1 MFLLRIRDKIQDFF
15 AARQVDILSAAMV
28 LAASVLVSRILG
40 LVRDRVLAHYF
51 SGEEIS
57 LYFAAFRIPDTLF
70 EILVFGTLSAAFIPT
85 FISYLSRGRQKE
97 AWTIAGIVMNLSLA
111 AFVVLAAVVFFFA
124 DSLSKF
130 LAPGFSP
137 SEISLMAQLT
147 KILLLVQGFFVLS
160 FFLNGVLKSYQRF
173 LIPAISPIFYNLGII
188 FGILVF
194 LPAFG
199 FLGLAYGVILG
210 AFLHFFVQLPVF
222 FILGFRLRPVLS
234 FKLSAG
240 ILRIIKLSGPR
251 VLAIS
256 FTSISVLV
264 VTAIASTL
272 SQGSISVMQFANN
285 IKFIP
290 VGILGVSFAVA
301 AFPRLSHA
309 FIKKDADDFY
319 SSFFG
324 VFKTIVFWLAPVSV
338 LFYVLRAHIIRLAL
352 GTGLFDWRDTRLTAA
367 ILGIFSLVI
376 IIESILPLLIKS
388 FYALNKTV
396 RPLIINLISNALI
409 VLLAFWF
416 AGIFSDT
423 SSEVSQF
430 FGRILRVGDISDL
443 GIIGIAL
450 AVVMGQFLN
459 FFVLLR
465 FFLGEARS
473 AFGFVPKNVFAKDIF
488 RFLAVAI
495 LAGVVAYIMRVIIDR
510 FITLDTFVGVL
521 IQGGGAAIAGLLVYG
536 LILYKFE
543 NKEIMDVVEVF
554 RRRLLK
560 PQVLPQ
566 GIELDK

>member
-1 MFLLRIRDKIQDFF
+1 MDFIKREIVSINAAAFLIG
-15 AARQVDILSAAMV
+15 AAGFL
-28 LAASVLVSRILG
+28 SRILG
-40 LVRDRVLAHYF
+40 LFRDRLLAGRFGASRELDIY
-51 SGEEIS
+51 
-57 LYFAAFRIPDTLF
+57 YAAFQIPDFIFNLF
-70 EILVFGTLSAAFIPT
+70 LIGSATAAIIPVFLEYKKDKEEAKRLIENLFNIFLVFSAVFC
-85 FISYLSRGRQKE
+85 
-97 AWTIAGIVMNLSLA
+97 
-111 AFVVLAAVVFFFA
+111 VLAAIFTPFFIR
-124 DSLSKF
+124 F
-130 LAPGFSP
+130 LVPGFSV
-137 SEISLMAQLT
+137 EEQALASLMARIMLASPFFLSLSNIVSGVLQAHRR
-147 KILLLVQGFFVLS
+147 FFVFSLS
-160 FFLNGVLKSYQRF
+160 SV
-173 LIPAISPIFYNLGII
+173 FYNLGII

>member
-1 MFLLRIRDKIQDFF
+1 MDFIKKEIISINAAALLIGAAGFL
-15 AARQVDILSAAMV
+15 
-28 LAASVLVSRILG
+28 SRILG
-40 LVRDRVLAHYF
+40 LFRDRLLAGRFGASRELDIY
-51 SGEEIS
+51 
-57 LYFAAFRIPDTLF
+57 YAAFQIPDFIFNLF
-70 EILVFGTLSAAFIPT
+70 LIGSATAAIIPVFLEYWERDKEEARRLIENLFNIFLIFSAVFC
-85 FISYLSRGRQKE
+85 L
-97 AWTIAGIVMNLSLA
+97 LA
-111 AFVVLAAVVFFFA
+111 AIFTPFFIR
-124 DSLSKF
+124 F
-130 LAPGFSP
+130 LVPGFSI
-137 SEISLMAQLT
+137 EERELASLMAR
-147 KILLLVQGFFVLS
+147 IMLVSPFFLSLSNIVSGVLQAHRRFFVFSLS
-160 FFLNGVLKSYQRF
+160 SV
-173 LIPAISPIFYNLGII
+173 FYNLGII

-199 FLGLAYGVILG
+199 FLGLAYGVVLG
-210 AFLHFFVQLPVF
+210 AFLHFFVQLPVYY
-222 FILGFRLRPVLS
+222 ILGFRLRPVFS
-234 FKLSAG
+234 FKLHEG
-240 ILRIIKLSGPR
+240 IFRVIKLSGPR
-251 VLAIS
+251 VLAVF
-256 FTSISVLV
+256 FTSVSVLI

-272 SQGSISVMQFANN
+272 SKGSISVLQFANN

-301 AFPRLSHA
+301 TFPRLSQA

-324 VFKTIVFWLAPVSV
+324 VLKTIVFWLAPVSV

-396 RPLIINLISNALI
+396 RPLVINFISNCLI
-409 VLLAFWF
+409 VVLAFWF
-416 AGIFSDT
+416 AGVFSD
-423 SSEVSQF
+423 SSSGVSQF
-430 FGRILRVGDISDL
+430 FGRILRVSDIADL

-450 AVVMGQFLN
+450 AVIIGQFLN

-473 AFGFVPKNVFAKDIF
+473 AFGFVPKNGFSSDIF

-495 LAGVVAYIMRVIIDR
+495 LAGVAAYVTRLIIDR

-521 IQGGGAAIAGLLVYG
+521 IQGGSAAMAGLLVYG

>member
-1 MFLLRIRDKIQDFF
+1 MDFIKREIVSINAAAFLIG
-15 AARQVDILSAAMV
+15 AAGFL
-28 LAASVLVSRILG
+28 SRILG
-40 LVRDRVLAHYF
+40 LFRDRLLAGRFGASRELDIY
-51 SGEEIS
+51 
-57 LYFAAFRIPDTLF
+57 YAAFQIPDFIFNLF
-70 EILVFGTLSAAFIPT
+70 LIGSATAAIIPVFLEYWEKDKEEAKRLIENLFNIFLVFSAVFC
-85 FISYLSRGRQKE
+85 
-97 AWTIAGIVMNLSLA
+97 
-111 AFVVLAAVVFFFA
+111 VLAAIFTPFFIR
-124 DSLSKF
+124 F
-130 LAPGFSP
+130 LVPGFSV
-137 SEISLMAQLT
+137 EEQALASLMARIMLASPFFLSLSNIVSGVLQAHRR
-147 KILLLVQGFFVLS
+147 FFVFSLS
-160 FFLNGVLKSYQRF
+160 SV
-173 LIPAISPIFYNLGII
+173 FYNLGII

>member
-1 MFLLRIRDKIQDFF
+1 MDFIKREIVSINAAALLIGVAGFL
-15 AARQVDILSAAMV
+15 
-28 LAASVLVSRILG
+28 SRILG
-40 LVRDRVLAHYF
+40 LFRDRLLAGHFGASRELDIY
-51 SGEEIS
+51 
-57 LYFAAFRIPDTLF
+57 YAAFQIPDFIFNLF
-70 EILVFGTLSAAFIPT
+70 LIGSATAAIIPVFLE
-85 FISYLSRGRQKE
+85 YWERDKE
-97 AWTIAGIVMNLSLA
+97 EAKHLIESL
-111 AFVVLAAVVFFFA
+111 FNIFLIFSVVFCLLTAIFAPFFIR
-124 DSLSKF
+124 F
-130 LAPGFSP
+130 LVPGFSV
-137 SEISLMAQLT
+137 EEQELASLMARIMLISPFFLSLSNIVSGVLQAHRR
-147 KILLLVQGFFVLS
+147 FFVFSLS
-160 FFLNGVLKSYQRF
+160 SV
-173 LIPAISPIFYNLGII
+173 FYNLGII

-194 LPAFG
+194 LPVFG

-234 FKLSAG
+234 FKLHAG

-256 FTSISVLV
+256 FTSVSVLI

-272 SQGSISVMQFANN
+272 SKGSISVMQFANN

-301 AFPRLSHA
+301 AFPRLSQA

-388 FYALNKTV
+388 FYALNKTA

-416 AGIFSDT
+416 VEVFSD
-423 SSEVSQF
+423 SSSGVSQF

-450 AVVMGQFLN
+450 AVVIGQFLN

-465 FFLGEARS
+465 FFLGEAR
-473 AFGFVPKNVFAKDIF
+473 ATFGFVPKNGFAKDIL

-495 LAGVVAYIMRVIIDR
+495 LAGVTAYVMRLIIDR

-521 IQGGGAAIAGLLVYG
+521 VQGGGAAIAGLLVYG